1 MGVTADSGKA
11 DSKKAKLTKA
21 SKSLANIDLFDGLPA
36 ERIQAIEDE
45 VEWQT
50 FAKGETIIAQNST
63 SANLLLVASGAVR
76 IVNYSPTGREVAYAS
91 FGAGDYIGEI
101 AALDGQPRTAH
112 VVALKPSII
121 AKLCP
126 ESFRALLLEYPQI
139 ALKLARR
146 LATIV
151 RAADE
156 RILDLSTLS
165 AYERVYR
172 ELLTL
177 KREDPVILGRYLIH
191 PIPTQAQMAGSA
203 STTRETVARVLSQLA
218 RDGIIEKRDK
228 TIYIRELEALEVLAR
243 SASARAFGFVDPD

>member
-1 MGVTADSGKA
+1 MAVTAAQDQPKQ
-11 DSKKAKLTKA
+11 
-21 SKSLANIDLFDGLPA
+21 SLATIDLFDGLPA
-36 ERIQAIEDE
+36 DRIKAIEE
-45 VEWQT
+45 EAEWHS
-50 FAKGETIIAQNST
+50 FAKGDTIVEQNST
-63 SANLLLVASGAVR
+63 SANLMLVASGAVR

-91 FGAGDYIGEI
+91 FSAGDYIGEI

-112 VVALKPSII
+112 VVALKPSVI
-121 AKLCP
+121 AKLAP
-126 ESFRALLLEYPQI
+126 ESFRDLLLEFPQMTI
-139 ALKLARR
+139 KVAQR

-172 ELLTL
+172 ELMTL
-177 KREDPVILGRYLIH
+177 KREDPVVLGRYLIH
-191 PIPTQAQMAGSA
+191 PIPTQAQMAASA

-218 RDGIIEKRDK
+218 RDGVIEKRDK

-243 SASARAFGFVDPD
+243 SASARAFGFADAN

>member
-1 MGVTADSGKA
+1 MSVTADS
-11 DSKKAKLTKA
+11 AKSDGTKPKLDQSA
-21 SKSLANIDLFDGLPA
+21 QSLANIDLFDGLPA
-36 ERIQAIEDE
+36 DRIKAIEDE
-45 VEWQT
+45 AEWQSY
-50 FAKGETIIAQNST
+50 AKGDTIVEQNST
-63 SANLLLVASGAVR
+63 SANLMLVATGAVR

-91 FGAGDYIGEI
+91 FSAGDYIGEI

-112 VVALKPSII
+112 VVALKPSVI

-126 ESFRALLLEYPQI
+126 DSFRDLLMEFPQMSI
-139 ALKLARR
+139 KVAQR

-172 ELLTL
+172 ELLSL
-177 KREDPVILGRYLIH
+177 KREDPVILGRFLIH
-191 PIPTQAQMAGSA
+191 PIPTQAQMAASA

-218 RDGIIEKRDK
+218 RDGVVEKRDK

-243 SASARAFGFVDPD
+243 SASARAFGFADPD